1 MPGDD
6 NLTNWAGNIT
16 FAAAR
21 VHRPDSIGELRK
33 IVAGSRKVR
42 ALGTGHCFN
51 HVADTPEDLIA
62 VGGLPDV
69 IEIDTAAGTAS
80 VSAGL
85 RYAEVAEQLH
95 RAGFALP
102 NLASLP
108 HISIAGACATGT
120 HGSGD
125 RNGGLATAVS
135 GLRFITAD
143 GDVAELSRRDDPERF
158 PGAVVSLGALG
169 IVTRMTLDLV
179 PAFDVAQYVYLGLAL
194 ERLAAEFEVVSG
206 AAYSVSVFTTWAG
219 GEGAVWLKQRL
230 GSGVVAAERADEIAG
245 GVGSAGAS
253 GNARAIGS
261 APVGSQW
268 LGARLATTQ
277 QHPIPQMPAG
287 FCTQQGGIPGPWH
300 ERLPHFR
307 SEFTPSAGEELQSEF
322 LLPREQA
329 PEAIRALL
337 ALGDRI
343 APVLQVSEIRTV
355 AGDDLWLSPAYGRD
369 SVAFHFTWVKDAAAV
384 TPVIGAIEEA
394 LLPLGARPHWGKVFT
409 VEPAQVVE
417 RYERAEDFRRLMA
430 EFDPAGKFRNAYI
443 EDLFPAA

>member
-1 MPGDD
+1 MPGD
-6 NLTNWAGNIT
+6 NSLTNWAGNIA

-33 IVAGSRKVR
+33 IVSASRKAR

-51 HVADTPEDLIA
+51 HIADTPEDLVA

-135 GLRFITAD
+135 ALRFVTAD
-143 GDVAELSRRDDPERF
+143 GDLAQLSRRDDPERF
-158 PGAVVSLGALG
+158 PGAVVNLGALG
-169 IVTRMTLDLV
+169 IVTKVTLDLV
-179 PAFDVAQYVYLGLAL
+179 PAFDVAQYVYLGLGL
-194 ERLAAEFEVVSG
+194 ERLAAEFATVSG
-206 AAYSVSVFTTWAG
+206 AAYSVSVFTKWAG
-219 GEGAVWLKQRL
+219 GEGAVWLKQHL
-230 GSGVVAAERADEIAG
+230 GSGTTAAHRAD
-245 GVGSAGAS
+245 
-253 GNARAIGS
+253 GNAGS
-261 APVGSQW
+261 GPAESQW

-307 SEFTPSAGEELQSEF
+307 PEFTPSAGEELQSEF

-329 PEAIRALL
+329 ATAIGALL

-355 AGDDLWLSPAYGRD
+355 AADDLWLSPAYGRD
-369 SVAFHFTWVKDAAAV
+369 SVAFHFTWVKDAEAV

-409 VEPAQVVE
+409 MQPARVVQ
-417 RYERAEDFRRLMA
+417 RYERAEDFRRLMD

-443 EDLFPAA
+443 EDLFPTA

>member
-6 NLTNWAGNIT
+6 NLTNWAGNIA

-21 VHRPDSIGELRK
+21 VHRPDSIAELRK
-33 IVAGSRKVR
+33 IVSGSRKVR

-51 HVADTPEDLIA
+51 HIADTPEDLIA

-125 RNGGLATAVS
+125 HNGGLATAVS
-135 GLRFITAD
+135 GLRFVTAD
-143 GDVAELSRRDDPERF
+143 GDLAELSRRDDPERF
-158 PGAVVSLGALG
+158 PGAVVNLGALG
-169 IVTRMTLDLV
+169 IVTKVTLDLV

-194 ERLAAEFEVVSG
+194 DRLAADFATVSG
-206 AAYSVSVFTTWAG
+206 AAYSVSVFTKWTG

-230 GSGVVAAERADEIAG
+230 GSGAAAAQRAQENT
-245 GVGSAGAS
+245 GSG
-253 GNARAIGS
+253 
-261 APVGSQW
+261 PVGSQW

-287 FCTQQGGIPGPWH
+287 FCTQQGGVPGPWH

-307 SEFTPSAGEELQSEF
+307 PEFTPSAGEELQSEF
-322 LLPREQA
+322 LLAREQA
-329 PEAIRALL
+329 PEAIGALL

-355 AGDDLWLSPAYGRD
+355 AADDLWLSPAYGRD
-369 SVAFHFTWVKDAAAV
+369 SVAFHFTWIKDAAAV
-384 TPVIGAIEEA
+384 APVIGAIEEA

-409 VEPAQVVE
+409 VQPAQVAA
-417 RYERAEDFRRLMA
+417 RYERAEDFRRLMD
-430 EFDPAGKFRNAYI
+430 EFDPAGKFRNEYVDAV
-443 EDLFPAA
+443 FPAA

>member
-1 MPGDD
+1 MPGDSS
-6 NLTNWAGNIT
+6 LTNWAGNIA

-21 VHRPDSIGELRK
+21 VHRPDSIAELRK
-33 IVAGSRKVR
+33 IVSGSRKVR

-51 HVADTPEDLIA
+51 HIADTPEDLVA

-135 GLRFITAD
+135 GLRFVTAD
-143 GDVAELSRRDDPERF
+143 GDLAELNRRDDPGRF

-194 ERLAAEFEVVSG
+194 ERLAAEFPAVSG

-230 GSGVVAAERADEIAG
+230 GSGAAAAERADEIA
-245 GVGSAGAS
+245 AGAGAAGGTGS
-253 GNARAIGS
+253 GPA
-261 APVGSQW
+261 GSQW

-329 PEAIRALL
+329 PEAIGALL
-337 ALGDRI
+337 ALSDRI

-369 SVAFHFTWVKDAAAV
+369 TVAFHFTWVKDAQAV
-384 TPVIGAIEEA
+384 TPVLGAIEEA

-409 VEPAQVVE
+409 TTPAQVVGG
-417 RYERAEDFRRLMA
+417 YERAEDFRRLMD
-430 EFDPAGKFRNAYI
+430 EFDPAGKFRNAYV
-443 EDLFPAA
+443 EALFPSA